1 MANKQMPGVVIRDL
15 TPEDLKDP
23 NLTTLNEYFREA
35 ATAANIM
42 AGAHGDIPL
51 TSDLDLQGQQIKNLP
66 TAPTASAG
74 AGSLPAAPDG
84 FMIFT
89 IGTRQVKVAFY
100 KP

>member
-23 NLTTLNEYFREA
+23 NLVTLNEYLREA

-51 TSDLDLQGQQIKNLP
+51 TSDLDLQGQQIKNPP
-66 TAPTASAG
+66 TAATATEG
-74 AGSLPAAPDG
+74 AGTLPAKPVG
-84 FMIFT
+84 FIVVT
-89 IGTRQVKVAFY
+89 IGTQQY
-100 KP
+100 KLPYYNP